1 MFTHPETGR
10 RVTAPTTFETKAD
23 GARWL
28 STTETDLHRGDDLD
42 PAGRS
47 VRFGEFAEAWL
58 AGKASLRPRTVELY
72 SYLLRVHIN
81 PTFESLP
88 LTRVSGAAV
97 RQWNSD
103 LRSGT
108 ISETTAAKAY
118 RLLRQILETAVDD
131 RLIRQNPCRIKGAA
145 TERSKERQIPSLEEV
160 ERLADAIEPRY
171 RAMVLIA
178 AFASLRKG
186 ECLGLARRHVVTD
199 ASPATI
205 TVERARIETNAHGMM
220 FQEPKT
226 EAGNRTVALPSSLV
240 AAVRDHLEQWVE
252 PGADALLFTAEH
264 SDDTPTKVVWRRA
277 WGKAR
282 ANADVDCTF
291 HDLRHVAGTLNAA
304 AGATIK
310 EAMARLSHSSPE
322 AALRYQH
329 ALAERDGEVA
339 DAVDALLRR

>member
-10 RVTAPTTFETKAD
+10 RVTAPTTFGTKAD

-97 RQWNSD
+97 RQWNID

-118 RLLRQILETAVDD
+118 RLLRQILETAVND
-131 RLIRQNPCRIKGAA
+131 RLIRQNPCRIK
-145 TERSKERQIPSLEEV
+145 
-160 ERLADAIEPRY
+160 
-171 RAMVLIA
+171 
-178 AFASLRKG
+178 
-186 ECLGLARRHVVTD
+186 
-199 ASPATI
+199 
-205 TVERARIETNAHGMM
+205 
-220 FQEPKT
+220 
-226 EAGNRTVALPSSLV
+226 
-240 AAVRDHLEQWVE
+240 
-252 PGADALLFTAEH
+252 
-264 SDDTPTKVVWRRA
+264 
-277 WGKAR
+277 
-282 ANADVDCTF
+282 
-291 HDLRHVAGTLNAA
+291 
-304 AGATIK
+304 
-310 EAMARLSHSSPE
+310 
-322 AALRYQH
+322 
-329 ALAERDGEVA
+329 
-339 DAVDALLRR
+339 